1 MRKAKYFKLLTLLIN
16 LLFLISQ
23 SITFAQ
29 GIQIFPFTSYP
40 FIQNQQLQTQQVL
53 PKIQQTLS
61 QTSTQNQVTPQ
72 LFFQTSLTQPQVL
85 QPYQLP
91 EEASD
96 FEQYVSEKIIITDT
110 QLEVLKKW
118 DDINFSHT
126 SIPPSDK
133 IAVPVKVVK
142 YVDRQGILTPLEI
155 DAGFLIG
162 TPQAITTAFK
172 ILGIKNSIIIS
183 TDLKQ
188 FGYDFFRQPP
198 STFAPVDKI
207 PVSPEYVIGPGD
219 EIRVSLW
226 GSIEGNFVSVVDR
239 DGNIN
244 LPKIGTI
251 YVAGLTFKELK
262 EVLNREFSKYFK
274 NFEMNI
280 SMGQLKTIKVYVVGN
295 AKAPGAYSVS
305 SLSTLINA
313 LFSAGGPS
321 KIGSMRDIQV
331 KRNGKTIVHFDMYEF
346 LLKGD
351 KTKDIRLMPEDVIF
365 IPPAGPLVAI
375 AGSVKVPAIYEL
387 KDEKTVGDLIKL
399 AGGLTE
405 TAFKGRV
412 QIERVIDNIR
422 QIVFEADLESALN
435 YELKKGDIVKVFP
448 IFPDKR
454 FVRIYGAIQRPGE
467 YGFKEGMTI
476 SELIMMAGGFKY
488 YAYTEK
494 AELTRVTPTPQGPKI
509 EKIIF
514 SPEKALKGDP
524 EHNIKLQQDDYIFIR
539 TVPEWELYKTVTI
552 AGEVKFPGTY
562 TIKKGEKLS
571 SLIERAGGFTDKAY
585 LRGAIFIRPSVKE
598 IQQRQ
603 IDEMI
608 DRLERELLSISSAS
622 IAGAL
627 TAEEAKILQ
636 VETEQKRQFI
646 QRLRQLR
653 ALGRMVVKIDE
664 PEKLKGTPFDI
675 ELENG
680 DYIYIPQKPATIQV
694 IGSVFNQ
701 GAFIYDKNKT
711 LSDYIEFA
719 GGYTQNADKKN
730 VFVLKV
736 DGSAVRPNKGLF
748 GLKWSKSL
756 YRWEYNLELEPGDT
770 IVVPEKLVRIAWLR
784 EIKDI
789 TEMIFHMAV
798 TAGVLIAAG
807 K

>member
-1 MRKAKYFKLLTLLIN
+1 MRKIKYFRFFSLLMS
-16 LLFLISQ
+16 LLF
-23 SITFAQ
+23 SIFLNIAFAQ
-29 GIQIFPFTSYP
+29 NIQIFPLTSYP
-40 FIQNQQLQTQQVL
+40 FIQNQQMQ
-53 PKIQQTLS
+53 PQQTLS
-61 QTSTQNQVTPQ
+61 QIQPQ
-72 LFFQTSLTQPQVL
+72 SQALSQPIFQTTFIQPQVL

-91 EEASD
+91 EELSD
-96 FEQYVSEKIIITDT
+96 FEQYVSEKIIITEA
-110 QLEVLKKW
+110 QLEILKKW
-118 DDINFSHT
+118 DEISFSYT
-126 SIPPSDK
+126 SVPPSGK
-133 IAVPVKVVK
+133 IAVPVKVIK
-142 YVDRQGILTPLEI
+142 YIERQGISIPLEI

-162 TPQAITTAFK
+162 TPHAITTAFK
-172 ILGIKNSIIIS
+172 TLGIKNSIIIS
-183 TDLKQ
+183 TELKQ

-198 STFAPVDKI
+198 STFAPADKV

-226 GSIEGNFVSVVDR
+226 GSIEGSFTSVVER
-239 DGNIN
+239 DGNIT
-244 LPKIGTI
+244 LPKVGTI
-251 YVAGLTFKELK
+251 YVAGIPFKELK
-262 EVLNREFSKYFK
+262 EILYKEFSKYFK
-274 NFEMNI
+274 DFDMNV
-280 SMGQLKTIKVYVVGN
+280 SMGQLKTIKVYVVGH

-313 LFSAGGPS
+313 LFEAGGPS
-321 KIGSMRDIQV
+321 KSGSMRNIQL
-331 KRNGKTIVHFDMYEF
+331 KRGGKTIVYFDMYEF

-405 TAFKGRV
+405 IAFKGRV
-412 QIERVIDNIR
+412 QIERIVENTR
-422 QIVFEADLESALN
+422 QIVFEADLDSALN
-435 YELKKGDIVKVFP
+435 HELKRGDIVKVFP
-448 IFPDKR
+448 VFPDKR

-467 YGFKEGMTI
+467 YGFKEGMRVR
-476 SELIMMAGGFKY
+476 ELIMMAGGLKY
-488 YAYTEK
+488 YAYIEK
-494 AELTRVTPTPQGPKI
+494 AELTRVTPTPQGPKT

-539 TVPEWELYKTVTI
+539 AIPEWELYRTVTI

-562 TIKKGEKLS
+562 TIKKGETLS
-571 SLIERAGGFTDKAY
+571 SLIERAGGFTEKAY
-585 LRGAIFIRPSVKE
+585 LRGAVFIRQSVKE

-603 IDEMI
+603 INEMI

-627 TAEEAKILQ
+627 TAEEARILQ
-636 VETEQKRQFI
+636 IETEQKRQFI
-646 QRLRQLR
+646 QRLRQLK

-675 ELENG
+675 ELEDG

-694 IGSVFNQ
+694 IGSVFNP
-701 GAFIYDKNKT
+701 GVFIYDKNKT
-711 LSDYIEFA
+711 LSDYVELA
-719 GGYTQNADKKN
+719 GDYTQNADKKN
-730 VFVLKV
+730 VFILKV
-736 DGSAVRPNKGLF
+736 DGSAVKPHKGLF
-748 GLKWSKSL
+748 GLKWNKSL

-770 IVVPEKLVRIAWLR
+770 IVVPEKLIRIAWLR
-784 EIKDI
+784 EIKNI
-789 TEMIFHMAV
+789 TEIIFHIAT

-807 K
+807 L

>member
-16 LLFLISQ
+16 LIFLISQ
-23 SITFAQ
+23 SIIFAQ
-29 GIQIFPFTSYP
+29 DIQIFPLTSYP
-40 FIQNQQLQTQQVL
+40 FIQNQQIQTQQTL
-53 PKIQQTLS
+53 PQIQQTLS
-61 QTSTQNQVTPQ
+61 QTSTQNQLTPQ
-72 LFFQTSLTQPQVL
+72 LFQTSLVQPQML

-118 DDINFSHT
+118 DDISFSHT
-126 SIPPSDK
+126 STPPSGK
-133 IAVPVKVVK
+133 IAVPVKVIK
-142 YVDRQGILTPLEI
+142 YIDRQGILTPLEM

-162 TPQAITTAFK
+162 TSQAITTAFK
-172 ILGIKNSIIIS
+172 TLGIKNSIVIS
-183 TDLKQ
+183 SDLKQ

-198 STFAPVDKI
+198 STFAPADKI
-207 PVSPEYVIGPGD
+207 PVSPDYVIGPGD

-244 LPKIGTI
+244 LPKVGTI

-262 EVLNREFSKYFK
+262 EVLNKEFSKYFK
-274 NFEMNI
+274 NFEINV
-280 SMGQLKTIKVYVVGN
+280 SMGQLKTIKVYVVGH

-313 LFSAGGPS
+313 LFEAGGPS
-321 KIGSMRDIQV
+321 KTGSMRDIQV

-405 TAFKGRV
+405 IAFKGRV

-467 YGFKEGMTI
+467 YGFKEGMTV

-494 AELTRVTPTPQGPKI
+494 AELTRVTPTPQGPKT

-539 TVPEWELYKTVTI
+539 AVPEWELYKTVTI

-585 LRGAIFIRPSVKE
+585 LRGAVFIRPSVKE

-608 DRLERELLSISSAS
+608 DRLERELLSMSSAS

-675 ELENG
+675 ELEDG

-711 LSDYIEFA
+711 LSDYIELA
-719 GGYTQNADKKN
+719 GSYTQNADKKN

-789 TEMIFHMAV
+789 TEIIFHMAV